1 MITVVK
7 RDGRK
12 VPFDR
17 NKIINAVQKAFLAT
31 YGEVSEYAKKKADNI
46 AQYVEN
52 EIPQSEL
59 SVEQV

>member
-1 MITVVK
+1 MITVIK

-17 NKIINAVQKAFLAT
+17 NKIVNAVLKAFLAT
-31 YGEVSEYAKKKADNI
+31 YGDISEYAKKKAENI

-59 SVEQV
+59 SVE